1 MTGQRLPTA
10 GPERERLRQKGQFWT
25 PDWVADAMVAYAAGR
40 TAPDL
45 FDPAVGAGA
54 FFRAARRLE
63 SRIGRRLDLAGAEID
78 TAALDE
84 ALASGLTEGDLRG
97 VEIRDFVG
105 TPPEGPFSAIVANPP
120 YIRHHRLSPS
130 VKATLRAIASK
141 TVGRPLDGRAGLH
154 IYFLLR
160 ALERLREG
168 GRLAFIMPADTC
180 EGVFAPNLW
189 RWIGERFRLDAV
201 ISFTPEATPFPQVDT
216 NPLIFLISNDPPAR
230 EIHWARCV
238 RAETESLSRWTA
250 SDFAESDPQ
259 ALDIRRRG
267 LSEALETGL
276 SRPPAGNRDPELR
289 LSHFA
294 TVVRGIATGAN
305 AFFFLTRQRAEE
317 LGIPSEFRHPAIGR
331 TRDAPENELTT
342 EALDALDAKGRPTVL
357 FTPDGRSRRRF
368 PPSVQRYLANGE
380 SEGVSTRS
388 LISTRNPW
396 YKMERRDPPPLLFAY
411 LGRRNA
417 RFIRNRAGVIPLS
430 NFSCVYPHDPDP
442 GAADR
447 LWQALQHPTTAAN
460 LARVGKSYGS
470 GAIKV
475 EPRALER
482 LPIRAAVAAAA
493 GLPVESRAA
502 EPPGLFAATA

>member
-40 TAPDL
+40 TARNL

-63 SRIGRRLDLAGAEID
+63 ARIGRRLDLTGAEID
-78 TAALDE
+78 SAALDQ
-84 ALASGLTEGDLRG
+84 ALASGLTAGDLQG

-105 TPPEGPFSAIVANPP
+105 APPEGPFSAIVANPP

-130 VKATLRAIASK
+130 VKAILRAIASN

-201 ISFTPEATPFPQVDT
+201 ISFAPEATPFPQVDT
-216 NPLIFLISNDPPAR
+216 NPLIFLISNDPPRR
-230 EIHWARCV
+230 EIRWARCV
-238 RAETESLSRWTA
+238 RSGTESLCRWTA
-250 SDFAESDPQ
+250 SDFADSDPQ
-259 ALDIRRRG
+259 ALEIRRRG
-267 LSEALETGL
+267 LSEALATGL
-276 SRPPAGNRDPELR
+276 SRPPAEDGDPELR

-305 AFFFLTRQRAEE
+305 AFFFLTRNRANE
-317 LGIPSEFRHPAIGR
+317 LDIPPDFLHPAIGR
-331 TRDAPENELTT
+331 TRDAPENELT
-342 EALDALDAKGRPTVL
+342 AAAIDALDAKGRPTVL
-357 FTPDGRSRRRF
+357 FTPDGRSRRQF
-368 PPSVQRYLANGE
+368 PPSVQRYLASGE
-380 SEGVSTRS
+380 SEGVATRS
-388 LISTRNPW
+388 LISTRHPW

-417 RFIRNRAGVIPLS
+417 RFIRNRAGVVPLS
-430 NFSCVYPHDPDP
+430 NFSCVYPHDPEA

-482 LPIRAAVAAAA
+482 LPIAAAVAAAA
-493 GLPVESRAA
+493 GLPVEPHRP
-502 EPPGLFAATA
+502 EHPGLFAASA